1 MPSASRTIYYLE
13 KSKEFAQP
21 VGNYQIVL
29 MDPTVLIFKGVYLG
43 QTEVTPAGLER
54 GTLSLSQQPAN
65 TLLRPVPSS
74 DVSPSWSA
82 IVYRKAGSTTI
93 NLREEHRVFRTHYQ
107 ENPEQALCY
116 HADPPGG
123 SFAWETDSSAG
134 KSGYFLTGGFGLNA
148 LWRVTRIQADAL
160 NRQVLT
166 FSPVQLTPTLA
177 LPLFEA
183 VTPTL
188 RAFLTEHFEGFQ
200 QAVTHNAYFSV
211 IDRANNLAEGILSH
225 CLKLVGVS
233 PPDTLNGMLREAK
246 KILEGKAKGNGF
258 TLSYYGYNLAHVIRN
273 LHARL
278 HASESAS
285 GGNTVRP
292 EVGLN
297 LTVTVSELLVD
308 VGLGKY

>member
-13 KSKEFAQP
+13 KSEEFAKP

-29 MDPTVLIFKGVYLG
+29 MDPTVLIFKGIYLG
-43 QTEVTPAGLER
+43 QTEITPAGLER
-54 GTLSLSQQPAN
+54 AKLSLSQQPAN

-74 DVSPSWSA
+74 DGSPSWSA

-93 NLREEHRVFRTHYQ
+93 NLREEHRVYRTHYQ
-107 ENPEQALCY
+107 ENPVQALCY

-123 SFAWETDSSAG
+123 SYAWETDISSG

-160 NRQVLT
+160 NCQVLT
-166 FSPVQLTPTLA
+166 FSPVQLTPTMA
-177 LPLFEA
+177 LPTFEK
-183 VTPTL
+183 VTPRL
-188 RAFLTEHFEGFQ
+188 REFLTKNFEEFQ
-200 QAVTHNAYFSV
+200 QAVTHNAHFSA

-225 CLKLVGVS
+225 CLNLVGET
-233 PPDTLNGMLREAK
+233 PPKTLDAMLRKAK
-246 KILEGKAKGNGF
+246 TILEGKAKGEDF
-258 TLSYYGYNLAHVIRN
+258 TLTHYAYNLAHVIRN

-278 HASESAS
+278 HASESGS
-285 GGNTVRP
+285 GEKTVRP
-292 EVGLN
+292 EVGLS